1 MEKRWHSNKL
11 TLEEIKKCNLHYGK
25 IQNPTFGIGD
35 HNPLELRFSLVL
47 DDGDETMFGISDMED
62 IYSLLKE
69 TKVSEIKYLDGKVI
83 EVFEDSRLIRGLS
96 VNKNLI

>member
-1 MEKRWHSNKL
+1 MKTKWYSNKL
-11 TLEEIKKCNLHYGK
+11 TPEEIKKCDLHYAK

-35 HNPLELRFSLVL
+35 HNPLELRLSLLL
-47 DDGDETMFGISDMED
+47 DDGDETMFGISNMND

-69 TKVSEIKYLDGKVI
+69 TKVSEIKYLNGKVI

-96 VNKNLI
+96 INKNLI